1 MRKIIVFFAC
11 LGLGRSAAQEIQPG
25 FYMETGSTA
34 LSQAMLNRL
43 AFGGYIS
50 PEVVSKAMPS
60 WKGVDLRSGAM
71 YEWSLTLGPRTF
83 DIVDS
88 TQKVQFQG
96 VNVAQFG
103 GFGAQHSGDALKLA
117 FRGNLPYVG
126 QTLELGQN
134 RLLAYSGFGIQ
145 SEFKCKSHLFG
156 FGVAN
161 YSSYRSFETHDMVF
175 TTDSAA
181 ERLSLNGQWS
191 SVNAAGNNLSLQG
204 YYRWSHFKNEN
215 GRFQYWSASVYNLG
229 LLHLSKAQVE
239 SRGAQWNLN
248 KGFRP
253 LAWQATDEV
262 QWSQSV
268 LAPRNLQVSDWL
280 TNKKDT
286 LVAGLDILEQQRSGW
301 VLTPFRAQLMYN
313 SRLVTAIV
321 NYRNLPGFAPRLSLS
336 HSFNAGFKSGRSMG
350 FSPMISLGGW
360 DTYDINCQFWLLK
373 YNPEEPINRL
383 SVNVSLQ
390 GLEAWLAP
398 KKQHGA
404 GASLYIAY
412 RI

>member
-11 LGLGRSAAQEIQPG
+11 LGLGRSTAQEIQPG

-204 YYRWSHFKNEN
+204 YYR
-215 GRFQYWSASVYNLG
+215 
-229 LLHLSKAQVE
+229 
-239 SRGAQWNLN
+239 
-248 KGFRP
+248 
-253 LAWQATDEV
+253 
-262 QWSQSV
+262 
-268 LAPRNLQVSDWL
+268 
-280 TNKKDT
+280 
-286 LVAGLDILEQQRSGW
+286 
-301 VLTPFRAQLMYN
+301 
-313 SRLVTAIV
+313 
-321 NYRNLPGFAPRLSLS
+321 
-336 HSFNAGFKSGRSMG
+336 
-350 FSPMISLGGW
+350 
-360 DTYDINCQFWLLK
+360 
-373 YNPEEPINRL
+373 
-383 SVNVSLQ
+383 
-390 GLEAWLAP
+390 
-398 KKQHGA
+398 
-404 GASLYIAY
+404 
-412 RI
+412 